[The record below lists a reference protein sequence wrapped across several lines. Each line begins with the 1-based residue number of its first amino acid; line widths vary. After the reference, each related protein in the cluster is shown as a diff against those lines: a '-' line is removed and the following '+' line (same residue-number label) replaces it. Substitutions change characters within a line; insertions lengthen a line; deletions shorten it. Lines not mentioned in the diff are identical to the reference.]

1 MEVKGHLRVVGKAW
15 TPLRPHDA
23 CHAKGQGPSKKVKA
37 SRRAMRLKPTD
48 PELCWDG
55 SDAVIY
61 FELPKGSFATA
72 CISELIDL
80 SVTENDEDSVE

>member
-1 MEVKGHLRVVGKAW
+1 MFYEPWPYGSYTLDNRSFFFKVVIFGFQ
-15 TPLRPHDA
+15 LF
-23 CHAKGQGPSKKVKA
+23 
-37 SRRAMRLKPTD
+37 
-48 PELCWDG
+48 
-55 SDAVIY
+55 Y